1 MKNIGLVLIAII
13 ASMASMAQDN
23 DTSLL
28 RKNHVQKIEKMQYIH
43 AFESRSDT
51 CIVDVKELNESGKLV
66 YHKSDLRC
74 SGWSSYEESFFTF
87 HKGKLAKI
95 ITKRNGEKFSRSM
108 YSYKRKVAEPVR
120 IKTFF
125 YQTNDSMS
133 VVTRYYKNRKGR
145 MDSSMS
151 VLTTQDGSEVRTK
164 NNARYNKDNALVQ
177 LYTLDESGA
186 PLEMLSNEID
196 KNGTIKSVAYTR
208 YGDNASF
215 SQTFYKYN
223 DKGQIDNTVNT
234 VNQKQ
239 VYRYD
244 ENGLITNVL
253 SYNPKGALEIE
264 FIYKY
269 TYHK

>member
-1 MKNIGLVLIAII
+1 MNRISLVFIAIL
-13 ASMASMAQDN
+13 ASIVSMAQDN
-23 DTSLL
+23 DTALL

-51 CIVDVKELNESGKLV
+51 CIVDVKKLDKSGKLT

-74 SGWSSYEESFFTF
+74 SGWSSYEESYFTF
-87 HKGKLAKI
+87 NEARLAKI
-95 ITKRNGEKFSRSM
+95 LTKRNGENFSRSL
-108 YSYKRKVAEPVR
+108 YGYKRKVQEPVN
-120 IKTFF
+120 INTFF

-133 VVTRYYKNRKGR
+133 VSTTYFKSKKGR
-145 MDSSMS
+145 MDSSIS
-151 VLTTQDGSEVRTK
+151 VMTTQEGSEVRTMNK
-164 NNARYNKDNALVQ
+164 ARYNKNDQLVQ
-177 LYTLDESGA
+177 LYTLDASGA

-196 KNGTIKSVAYTR
+196 KNGVINSVAYTR

-215 SQTFYKYN
+215 SQTFYEYN
-223 DKGQIDNTVNT
+223 SKGQIDNTVNT

-239 VYRYD
+239 VYKYD
-244 ENGLITNVL
+244 ENGLITNIL
-253 SYNPKGALEIE
+253 SYNPKGVLEIE